1 VKIEEAYRLFL
12 LGEERE
18 IEIREDLEVG
28 GEMKEI
34 PIGTRVL
41 LNVRGRR
48 RTVDLGFLYI
58 ANKCSK
64 EFVRDYLNMDLSLE
78 EIHEKYG
85 VYTELEFVAL
95 NCLDE
100 VKDLDAKEALG
111 KLKAFILTR
120 ENRKHGL

>member
-18 IEIREDLEVG
+18 IEVREDLEVDR
-28 GEMKEI
+28 EIKEI

-58 ANKCSK
+58 ASKCSR

-100 VKDLDAKEALG
+100 VKDLDAKEALR

-120 ENRKHGL
+120 ENRKHGF